1 MSTILHLFCGKIAAG
16 KSTFAK
22 RLSGQS
28 DSLLISEN
36 DWMSTLYGPELKGF
50 DDYVRYS
57 ARLRSIMGPHLVSLL
72 RDGTSVSL
80 DFPANTRNLRA
91 WMKGLAEEAKVL
103 PILHYLDL
111 PEAQCRDRLRKRNA
125 SGAHAFAPSD
135 TDFDLISRYFEAP
148 EQDEGL
154 AVIVHG
160 GL

>member
-22 RLSGQS
+22 RLSHQS
-28 DSLLISEN
+28 DSLLISED
-36 DWMSTLYGPELKGF
+36 DWMSALYGPELKSF

-57 ARLRSIMGPHLVSLL
+57 ARLRSIMGPHLISLL
-72 RDGTSVSL
+72 RSGTSVAL

-91 WMKGLAEEAKVL
+91 WMKDLADAAEVL
-103 PILHYLDL
+103 PILHYLDI

-125 SGAHAFAPSD
+125 TGAHAFAPSD
-135 TDFDLISRYFEAP
+135 ADFDLISRYFEAP

-154 AVIVHG
+154 ALIVHG